1 MRVYR
6 ETACSAGPAGSEC
19 VTSAYAKSA
28 NVIVVI
34 VAIVAASVRI
44 TAETAGGT

>member
-1 MRVYR
+1 VVC
-6 ETACSAGPAGSEC
+6 AAGAVGAVC
-19 VTSAYAKSA
+19 VTSAYAKSV

-44 TAETAGGT
+44 VAGTAAGS